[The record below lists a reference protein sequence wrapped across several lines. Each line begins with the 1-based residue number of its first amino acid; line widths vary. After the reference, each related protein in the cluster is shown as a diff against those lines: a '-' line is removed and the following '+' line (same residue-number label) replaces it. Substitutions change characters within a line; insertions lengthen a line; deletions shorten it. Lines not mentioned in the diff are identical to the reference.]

1 MGVIVLLGA
10 VVMRVLSSALAGA
23 VLVASPVGALAAG
36 QASPALGM
44 APLCGPKILVLE
56 TAPDA
61 GPVTV
66 TVNPVSAAPA
76 CVDRDGDA
84 LRLTA
89 AEGFTNGASGA
100 LVGENQVEVS
110 NIRSGGT
117 TFTYRVVDARG
128 LAVRAPFT
136 IRRP

>member
-1 MGVIVLLGA
+1 
-10 VVMRVLSSALAGA
+10 MRVLSSVLVGAALA
-23 VLVASPVGALAAG
+23 ASPVGAWAAG
-36 QASPALGM
+36 QAAPALGM
-44 APLCGPKILVLE
+44 APLCGPKVLVLQ
-56 TAPDA
+56 TAPGA

-110 NIRSGGT
+110 NIGSGGT
-117 TFTYRVVDARG
+117 TFTYKVIDGRG

>member
-1 MGVIVLLGA
+1 MRRLLSVLVGA
-10 VVMRVLSSALAGA
+10 ALAG
-23 VLVASPVGALAAG
+23 SPVWALAAG
-36 QASPALGM
+36 QASPSLGL
-44 APLCGPKILVLE
+44 APLCAAKLLVLQ

-66 TVNPVSAAPA
+66 TINPISAAPA

-84 LRLTA
+84 MTLRSVDL
-89 AEGFTNGASGA
+89 FTNGASGV
-100 LVGENQVEVS
+100 LTGDNRVEVS

-117 TFTYRVVDARG
+117 TFTYTIVDSRG
-128 LAVRAPFT
+128 AALRTTFT